1 MEAHIKTYTHYKT
14 TSTLTHSLRHNLLHS
29 LLYSS
34 LSLSLALTAHTHSLS
49 SAKNATILLCPPS
62 ILKYC
67 LAQGKKRERVR
78 AENGKQKQGSAT
90 HSLAQRP
97 FTIST
102 I

>member
-34 LSLSLALTAHTHSLS
+34 TPLSLSLTLTAHTLSLS

-67 LAQGKKRERVR
+67 LAQGKKREREWEQR
-78 AENGKQKQGSAT
+78 MGSRNRDLQLI
-90 HSLAQRP
+90 H
-97 FTIST
+97 
-102 I
+102 